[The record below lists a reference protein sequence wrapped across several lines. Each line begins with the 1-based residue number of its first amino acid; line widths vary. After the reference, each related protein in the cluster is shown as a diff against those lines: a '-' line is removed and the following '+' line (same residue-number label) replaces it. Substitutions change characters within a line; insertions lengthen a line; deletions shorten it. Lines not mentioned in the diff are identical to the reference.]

1 MIIGKLMVTGTA
13 VLCLVFAPDAKAAC
27 NSLRG
32 SVLGSRGL
40 GAALHSTPPLLQ
52 AQTAIA
58 AGQEE
63 GEQNERSKKSSSA
76 IVGMWI
82 TDFYPG
88 TSTVPSDHTIEQF
101 FSDGNELISS
111 SGFPP
116 ASDNKC
122 FGVWQP
128 SGSKTITLTH
138 IGWDFDVTSGN
149 FKGTVRIVA
158 TLTLAHD
165 GNSFEGKY
173 AQDEI
178 DPSGNVI
185 FGPVEGVVKG
195 RRFKVA
201 TSLDAI
207 DPR

>member
-1 MIIGKLMVTGTA
+1 MTIGKLMVTGAA
-13 VLCLVFAPDAKAAC
+13 VLCLVFSPNAKAAC
-27 NSLRG
+27 KPLSA
-32 SVLGSRGL
+32 SVLGSRGS
-40 GAALHSTPPLLQ
+40 GATLHSTLPLLQ
-52 AQTAIA
+52 APTAIA

-63 GEQNERSKKSSSA
+63 GEQNERSKESSSA

-82 TDFYPG
+82 TDFYTG

-111 SGFPP
+111 SGFSP

-122 FGVWQP
+122 FGIWQP
-128 SGSKTITLTH
+128 SGPRTITLTH
-138 IGWDFDVTSGN
+138 IGWDFDVASGN
-149 FKGTVRIVA
+149 FKGTARLVA

-165 GNSFEGKY
+165 GNSFEGKVV
-173 AQDEI
+173 QDEI
-178 DPSGNVI
+178 DSSGNVI
-185 FGPVEGVVKG
+185 FGPVEGVMKG
-195 RRFKVA
+195 RRFKMA

>member
-40 GAALHSTPPLLQ
+40 SAALHYTPPLLQ

-58 AGQEE
+58 GGQEE

-82 TDFYPG
+82 TDFYTG

-122 FGVWQP
+122 FGIWQP
-128 SGSKTITLTH
+128 SGPRTITLTH
-138 IGWDFDVTSGN
+138 IGWDFDVASGN
-149 FKGTVRIVA
+149 FKGTVRFVA

-165 GNSFEGKY
+165 GNSFEGKVV
-173 AQDEI
+173 QDEI
-178 DPSGNVI
+178 DSSGNVI
-185 FGPVEGVVKG
+185 FGPVEGVMKG